1 MSPSSLPGR
10 AIVALAAVAVLIMSS
25 LAIILVRSRKA
36 SQQASN
42 DMAVIFRAQA
52 PILAQADKREHQRD
66 AVLGKNLEQIARAK
80 LSTKTPADVIR
91 RLPAAFSSLPEPL
104 SVSVAR
110 LSFGPDASEAPALIT
125 VPQADLHSMFDHLED
140 CRACQERLATA
151 QQDLNDER
159 GKVSALMIERD
170 AAVKA
175 ARGGGFWSRL
185 RSNAKWFAIGGAM
198 GALAASAAHH

>member
-1 MSPSSLPGR
+1 
-10 AIVALAAVAVLIMSS
+10 
-25 LAIILVRSRKA
+25 
-36 SQQASN
+36 
-42 DMAVIFRAQA
+42 MAVVFRAQA

-66 AVLGKNLEQIARAK
+66 AVLSKNLEQIARAK
-80 LSTKTPADVIR
+80 LSTKTSADVIK
-91 RLPAAFSSLPEPL
+91 RLPAAFSPLPEPV

-110 LSFGPDASEAPALIT
+110 LSSGRDAPEAPAVIT
-125 VPQADLHSMFDHLED
+125 VPQADLQPLFDHLED

-159 GKVSALMIERD
+159 AKVSALMIERD

-198 GALAASAAHH
+198 GAVAASAAHH

>member
-1 MSPSSLPGR
+1 MSPSSLPRR
-10 AIVALAAVAVLIMSS
+10 AIFALAAVAVLIMSS
-25 LAIILVRSRKA
+25 LTILLVRSRRA
-36 SQQASN
+36 SQQASD
-42 DMAVIFRAQA
+42 DMALVFRAQA
-52 PILAQADKREHQRD
+52 PILAEADKREHQRD
-66 AVLGKNLEQIARAK
+66 TVLSKNLKQISRAK
-80 LSTKTPADVIR
+80 LSMKTSADVIK
-91 RLPAAFSSLPEPL
+91 RLPAAFSSLPEPV
-104 SVSVAR
+104 SVSDAP
-110 LSFGPDASEAPALIT
+110 LSSSPDAPEAPTVIT
-125 VPQADLHSMFDHLED
+125 VPHADLQPLFDHLAD

-159 GKVSALMIERD
+159 AKVSALMIERD

>member
-42 DMAVIFRAQA
+42 DMAVVFRAQA

-66 AVLGKNLEQIARAK
+66 AVLSKNLVEISRAK
-80 LSTKTPADVIR
+80 LSTKTSADVIK
-91 RLPAAFSSLPEPL
+91 RLPAAFSPLPEPL
-104 SVSVAR
+104 TVSDAP
-110 LSFGPDASEAPALIT
+110 LSSGPDAPEAPAVIT
-125 VPQADLHSMFDHLED
+125 VPQADLQPLFDHLQD
-140 CRACQERLATA
+140 CQACQERLATA

-159 GKVSALMIERD
+159 AKVSALMTERD

-185 RSNAKWFAIGGAM
+185 RSNAKWFAIGGAL
-198 GALAASAAHH
+198 GTLAASAAHH

>member
-10 AIVALAAVAVLIMSS
+10 AIVALAAVAILIVSS

-42 DMAVIFRAQA
+42 DMAGVFRAQA

-66 AVLGKNLEQIARAK
+66 AVLSKNLERISRAK
-80 LSTKTPADVIR
+80 LSTKTSADVIK
-91 RLPAAFSSLPEPL
+91 RLSAAFPSLPEPV
-104 SVSVAR
+104 SVSAAP
-110 LSFGPDASEAPALIT
+110 LSSGPDAPEAPAVIT
-125 VPQADLHSMFDHLED
+125 VPQADLQPLFDHLED
-140 CRACQERLATA
+140 CRACQEVIATA
-151 QQDLNDER
+151 QQDLTDER
-159 GKVSALMIERD
+159 VKVSALMIERD

-185 RSNAKWFAIGGAM
+185 RSNAKWFAIGGAL
-198 GALAASAAHH
+198 GALAASSARR

>member
-1 MSPSSLPGR
+1 MSPSSLPRR

-25 LAIILVRSRKA
+25 LAIVLVRSRRA

-42 DMAVIFRAQA
+42 DMAVVFRAEA
-52 PILAQADKREHQRD
+52 PIIAQADKREHQRN
-66 AVLGKNLEQIARAK
+66 ALLRRNLAQVSRAEG
-80 LSTKTPADVIR
+80 SAKTPVDIAQ
-91 RLPAAFSSLPEPL
+91 RLPAAFSPLPRPV
-104 SVSVAR
+104 SVSLAQR
-110 LSFGPDASEAPALIT
+110 ASRPDAPEAPAIIT
-125 VPQADLHSMFDHLED
+125 VPQADLQPLFDRLED

-159 GKVSALMIERD
+159 AKAAALMIERD

-175 ARGGGFWSRL
+175 AHGGGFWYRF

>member
-10 AIVALAAVAVLIMSS
+10 PIVALAAVAILVMSS
-25 LAIILVRSRKA
+25 LAIILVRSRRA

-42 DMAVIFRAQA
+42 DMAVVFRAQA

-66 AVLGKNLEQIARAK
+66 AILSKNLEEISRAK
-80 LSTKTPADVIR
+80 LSTRTSADVIK

-104 SVSVAR
+104 SVSLAP
-110 LSFGPDASEAPALIT
+110 LSSGPDAPEAPAVIT
-125 VPQADLHSMFDHLED
+125 VPQADLQPLFDHLED
-140 CRACQERLATA
+140 CRACQEGIATA
-151 QQDLNDER
+151 QQDLTDER
-159 GKVSALMIERD
+159 AKVSALMIERD

-185 RSNAKWFAIGGAM
+185 RSNAKWFAIGGAL
-198 GALAASAAHH
+198 GALAASSTRR

>member
-25 LAIILVRSRKA
+25 LAIILVRSRRA

-42 DMAVIFRAQA
+42 DMAAVFRAQA
-52 PILAQADKREHQRD
+52 PILAQAGKREHQRD
-66 AVLGKNLEQIARAK
+66 AVLSKNLEQIARAK
-80 LSTKTPADVIR
+80 LSTKTSADVIK
-91 RLPAAFSSLPEPL
+91 RLPAAFSPLPEPL
-104 SVSVAR
+104 TVSDAP
-110 LSFGPDASEAPALIT
+110 LSSGPDAPEAPAVIT
-125 VPQADLHSMFDHLED
+125 VPQADLQPLFDHLQD
-140 CRACQERLATA
+140 CHACQERLATA

-159 GKVSALMIERD
+159 AKVSALMTERD

-185 RSNAKWFAIGGAM
+185 RSNAKWFAIGGAL
-198 GALAASAAHH
+198 GTLAASAAHH